1 MKPKKHFNYIPYIK
15 SLANFIADNI
25 TCRPFPKVK
34 LTNRK
39 QDGVFIR
46 TGYYRPDINT
56 IVLFIRDRH
65 PKDVLRSFAHEMIH
79 HCQNLENRLDMG
91 RFSSDKTSEDSNLV
105 PFEEEAYKNGNILFR
120 NWTEKCQNDI
130 VDAPSKH
137 MHKKV
142 NLDENVVRMLYEDT
156 HKKTTWKQLLTESVM
171 VDDVKVKFVNSES
184 GNEVKPKLRDGY
196 RFDLYRLMDNAEDC
210 YCRYVE
216 DKKNNRVIFYGNP
229 PELRDLMVWGSVR
242 DVSTI
247 HDENEYLF
255 ESVEEAT
262 YPQSFDMEYF
272 KSLNSFAAR
281 VRYCNE
287 KLQRLGSGSSR
298 IVYLIDDNTV
308 LKLAKNKKGIAQ
320 NQLEAEAW
328 HSMYGI
334 FAEVYETEPNGLWI
348 EMQRAR
354 KAKKSDF
361 KNITGHTFEEFVKY
375 VMAYHQCYTRHRGW
389 IHYEEPNWDEYED
402 NEFFSDVQ
410 SFLGNTGLESVGDFV
425 RISSWGVVN
434 NNELVMVDYG
444 LNDDVYETYY
454 SRGRNAV

>member
-1 MKPKKHFNYIPYIK
+1 MKTKKHFNYIPYIK
-15 SLANFIADNI
+15 SLANFIANNI

-156 HKKTTWKQLLTESVM
+156 HKKTTWKQLLTESV
-171 VDDVKVKFVNSES
+171 
-184 GNEVKPKLRDGY
+184 
-196 RFDLYRLMDNAEDC
+196 
-210 YCRYVE
+210 
-216 DKKNNRVIFYGNP
+216 
-229 PELRDLMVWGSVR
+229 
-242 DVSTI
+242 
-247 HDENEYLF
+247 
-255 ESVEEAT
+255 EEAT

-298 IVYLIDDNTV
+298 VVYLIDDNTV

-361 KNITGHTFEEFVKY
+361 KNITGHTFEEFVNY
-375 VMAYHQCYTRHRGW
+375 VMAYRECYTRHRGW
-389 IHYEEPNWDEYED
+389 RHYDEPNWEDYED
-402 NEFFSDVQ
+402 SEFFSDVQ
-410 SFLGNTGLESVGDFV
+410 SFLGDTGLESVGDFV

-434 NNELVMVDYG
+434 NDELVMVDYG
-444 LNDDVYETYY
+444 LNDDIYETYY
-454 SRGRNAV
+454 GRGRNAV